1 MKEIIKILL
10 LIIILVVSIFILQ
23 FFIQPRDSLKINDMV
38 FNVEIFDTNEEIKN
52 GLSNR
57 NEIKKN
63 QGALFVFNEPGFYSF
78 WMKNMLFPVDIIWI
92 NDKKEVVFI
101 KKDFQPCRIE
111 EDCQNII
118 PNKKA
123 KYVLEIKAGIADKID
138 IKIGNKIVF

>member
-138 IKIGNKIVF
+138 IKIGNKTIF

>member
-38 FNVEIFDTNEEIKN
+38 FNVEIFDTNEEIRD

-78 WMKNMLFPVDIIWI
+78 YTKDMYFPIDVIWI

-101 KKDFQPCRIE
+101 KKDFQPCIE
-111 EDCQNII
+111 EYCLTIE